1 MQNTA
6 PGVSPGK
13 PKAARSD
20 LSLYTDSLTG
30 PLVILGCGYTARRLR
45 LRRLDAPP
53 LAFSRT
59 TTGLAELGFE
69 PVAWD
74 AGAPDAA
81 ERLAREVPAGSTVLY
96 SVPTLRL
103 GGGRLDEPAP
113 RLLPPLAG
121 RARRVVYLSTT
132 GVYGPARHV
141 DETTPVNPRTKRQR
155 LRVAA
160 EEAVFAG
167 PWEALVLRPA
177 AIYGPGRGAH
187 VALREGRYKLAG
199 AGSGFIS
206 RIHVD
211 DLAAIVSAA
220 LESDLTGAYPVA
232 DDRPCS
238 QREMAE
244 FVCRLTGLPMPSTV
258 PVEQAD
264 ETRRGD
270 RRVDGSAIRRLLGVE
285 LRYPS
290 YREGVPAST

>member
-1 MQNTA
+1 M
-6 PGVSPGK
+6 
-13 PKAARSD
+13 
-20 LSLYTDSLTG
+20 TG
-30 PLVILGCGYTARRLR
+30 SLVILGCGYTARRLPR
-45 LRRLDAPP
+45 FDGRV

-59 TTGLAELGFE
+59 PAGLAELGFE

-74 AGAPDAA
+74 AGAPDAS
-81 ERLAREVPAGSTVLY
+81 ERLAKQVPEGATVLY
-96 SVPTLRL
+96 SVPTLRTGE
-103 GGGRLDEPAP
+103 GGLDEPAP
-113 RLLPPLAG
+113 RLLPALAG

-132 GVYGPARHV
+132 GVYGPAHDV
-141 DETTPVNPRTKRQR
+141 DETTPVNPQTERQR

-160 EEAVFAG
+160 EQAVFAG
-167 PWEALVLRPA
+167 PWESLVLRPA

-187 VALREGRYKLAG
+187 VAMAEGRYKLAG
-199 AGSGFIS
+199 DGSGFIS
-206 RIHVD
+206 RVHVE

-220 LESDLTGAYPVA
+220 LASELTGAYPVA

-244 FVCRLTGLPMPSTV
+244 FVCELTGLPMPPTV

-270 RRVDGSAIRRLLGVE
+270 RRVDGGAIRRLLGVA

-290 YREGVPAST
+290 YREGVPAAIRAETES

>member
-1 MQNTA
+1 M
-6 PGVSPGK
+6 
-13 PKAARSD
+13 
-20 LSLYTDSLTG
+20 TG
-30 PLVILGCGYTARRLR
+30 PLVILGCGYAARRLR
-45 LRRLDAPP
+45 LRRLDSPA

-59 TTGLAELGFE
+59 VEGLTELGFE
-69 PVAWD
+69 PVRWD
-74 AGAPDAA
+74 AAAPDAA
-81 ERLAREVPAGSTVLY
+81 ERLAREVPEGSTVLY

-103 GGGRLDEPAP
+103 PAGLDEPAP
-113 RLLPPLAG
+113 RLMPALADK
-121 RARRVVYLSTT
+121 ARRVVYLSTT

-141 DETTPVNPRTKRQR
+141 DETTPVNPRTERQR

-160 EEAVFAG
+160 EEAVFEG
-167 PWEALVLRPA
+167 LWESLVLRPA

-187 VALREGRYKLAG
+187 VAMKEGRYKLAG
-199 AGSGFIS
+199 DGSGFIS

-220 LESDLTGAYPVA
+220 LASELTGAYPVA
-232 DDRPCS
+232 DGRPCS

-244 FVCRLTGLPMPSTV
+244 FVCELTGLPMPPTV
-258 PVEQAD
+258 PREQAD

-290 YREGVPAST
+290 YREGVPAALQAEASR